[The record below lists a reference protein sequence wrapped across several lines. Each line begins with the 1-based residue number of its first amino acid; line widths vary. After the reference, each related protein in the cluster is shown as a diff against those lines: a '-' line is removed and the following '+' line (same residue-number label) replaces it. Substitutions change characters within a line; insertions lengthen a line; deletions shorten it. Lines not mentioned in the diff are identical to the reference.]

1 MEAWLMRRQKLL
13 AHLKNQV
20 ALHLGPIDKEL
31 EVYRASYIQEFEG
44 EWEPCDRSQMLEDL
58 RSVSIILGGD
68 FHAFPQ
74 SQRAHLRI
82 MRDLDKPFTL
92 ALECLEGCYQDK
104 LDRYILG
111 EYSTEAF
118 LSAVGWSEN
127 WGFPWSYYQPLI
139 DFAREKSIPV
149 FAVNKSFFGGE
160 TLSSRDEEMAKT
172 IVKRSLE
179 ANRPLYVIVGEYHL
193 ARKHL
198 PQKIYDLQG
207 VWPRVICQDSEKL
220 YFKWAKGLA
229 QDFIKEPIE
238 CMRSSEGSFCVF
250 TSPPWVKWQN
260 YLIYLEKTHDEY
272 LDAEGDELMESVDY
286 TGSVLSL
293 IDFLARDLGVKT
305 DVSDLSVYSSVNQD
319 YVDDF
324 LSDKLSSDQLEV
336 IRWKMSN
343 DRSFCVPDEGIIYLS
358 RGTTNHAATVAG
370 QYLHGQIA
378 AWKGVLCDF
387 PRDFIPSIWIEG
399 MSYFMSKIVNYRR
412 KTESVG
418 DIRAILATSQPEDK
432 GYEALKLSLAQRM
445 REVLAKDLDDLKSV
459 TFQPKS
465 KMSYIESS
473 RILGQML
480 GERLYAKY
488 RSGDLGRSELRK
500 LLREDI
506 RSQSFLEKYLILQ
519 TKLNLKSG
527 GAEKEDFI

>member
-44 EWEPCDRSQMLEDL
+44 EWEPCDRSRMLEDL
-58 RSVSIILGGD
+58 RSASIILGGD

-82 MRDLDKPFTL
+82 MRDLDMPFTL

-118 LSAVGWSEN
+118 LSEVGWSEN

-149 FAVNKSFFGGE
+149 FAVNKSFLKGE

-179 ANRPLYVIVGEYHL
+179 TNRPLYLIVGEYHL

-207 VWPRVICQDSEKL
+207 VWPKVICQDSEKL

-238 CMRSSEGSFCVF
+238 CMRSSEGSFCIF
-250 TSPPWVKWQN
+250 TSPPWVKWQS

-272 LDAEGDELMESVDY
+272 LGAEGDELMESVDY

-293 IDFLARDLGVKT
+293 IDFLAKRFG
-305 DVSDLSVYSSVNQD
+305 S
-319 YVDDF
+319 
-324 LSDKLSSDQLEV
+324 
-336 IRWKMSN
+336 
-343 DRSFCVPDEGIIYLS
+343 
-358 RGTTNHAATVAG
+358 
-370 QYLHGQIA
+370 
-378 AWKGVLCDF
+378 
-387 PRDFIPSIWIEG
+387 
-399 MSYFMSKIVNYRR
+399 
-412 KTESVG
+412 
-418 DIRAILATSQPEDK
+418 
-432 GYEALKLSLAQRM
+432 
-445 REVLAKDLDDLKSV
+445 
-459 TFQPKS
+459 
-465 KMSYIESS
+465 
-473 RILGQML
+473 
-480 GERLYAKY
+480 
-488 RSGDLGRSELRK
+488 
-500 LLREDI
+500 
-506 RSQSFLEKYLILQ
+506 
-519 TKLNLKSG
+519 
-527 GAEKEDFI
+527 